1 LVKPANEG
9 ALVSRPVKKAVG
21 NVKDNGPELL
31 EAAQ

>member
-1 LVKPANEG
+1 MKPANEG

-21 NVKDNGPELL
+21 DVKNNGPELL